1 MIAELTEVEIMPET
15 GSAKQRIRLAAAMV
29 RTTRNIALR
38 ASFAVIY
45 LVALAAMICADV
57 VVRAIM
63 AIALP
68 AYRLG
73 RQSTI
78 CSTCD
83 GDQYVT
89 LPGPTYAPC
98 RQCNA
103 DAAA

>member
-1 MIAELTEVEIMPET
+1 MIGELTEVEIMPET
-15 GSAKQRIRLAAAMV
+15 GSAKQRIRPAAALL
-29 RTTRNIALR
+29 RITRNIALR
-38 ASFAVIY
+38 ALFAAIC

-57 VVRAIM
+57 LVWAIM

-73 RQSTI
+73 RQSSI